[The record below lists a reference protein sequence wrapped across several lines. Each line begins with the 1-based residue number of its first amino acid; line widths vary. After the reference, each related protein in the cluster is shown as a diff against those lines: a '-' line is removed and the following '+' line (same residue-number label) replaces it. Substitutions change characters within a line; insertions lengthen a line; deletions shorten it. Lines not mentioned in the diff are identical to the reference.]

1 MAILSLQD
9 VTVAFGGPAVL
20 ERAALLVDA
29 GERIALVGRNGA
41 GKSTLLRVIHGDVEC
56 DQGEIVR
63 QQGSSVALLAQEV
76 PRDLAGTVF
85 DEVARGLGQSA
96 ELLAAFHRAGAA
108 YAAAPTGAMRAELD
122 RLERAL
128 DLLGGWRQHERVDR
142 VLSRMDLPPAAE
154 CLGLSAGMKRR
165 VLLAKALV
173 AEPDILLL
181 DEPTNHL
188 DIEAIDWL
196 EEFLL
201 RYDKSLIFVTHD
213 RVFLRKLATRI
224 VEIDRGALTSWACDH
239 ATYLE
244 RKEAALE
251 AEARQEALF
260 EKRLAQEEAWL
271 RTGIRARR
279 TRNEGRVRALEKMRE
294 VRRGRREQP
303 GEVRMQAVEAERS
316 GRLVIEAKRIAFA
329 YPGCADDVVQGCSAL
344 VMRGDRVG
352 IIGPN
357 GSGKTTLLRLLLG
370 ELPPREGTVR
380 HGTNLEVA
388 YFDQLHAQLDEEK
401 SVVDNV
407 TDGSDRVVVG
417 GGSRH
422 VMGYLQDFLF
432 SPERARQAVKR
443 LSGGERNRL
452 LLARLFTRRS
462 NVLVLDEP
470 TNDLDLETLD
480 LLEELL
486 VDYQGTLLVVSHDR
500 EFLNNVVTCTLVLEG
515 EWRVK
520 EYAGGY
526 DDWLRQ
532 REPRREPPSAPA
544 TSPAISENSPATVR
558 PTAERRRKLSFN
570 EQRELEALPETI
582 ATLEIEQRQLH
593 QTLADPAFYR
603 NDGGMIATTKDR
615 LSTVETELARAY
627 ERWEALEASR

>member
-1 MAILSLQD
+1 MALLSLQD
-9 VTVAFGGPAVL
+9 VTVAFGGPPVL
-20 ERAALLVDA
+20 DRATLLVDE
-29 GERIALVGRNGA
+29 GGRIALVGRNGA

-63 QQGSSVALLAQEV
+63 QQGLSVAMLAQEV

-96 ELLAAFHRAGAA
+96 ELLAAFHRAGAD
-108 YAAAPTGAMRAELD
+108 YATAPTGALRVELD

-128 DLLGGWRQHERVDR
+128 DLQGGWRQHERVER

-165 VLLAKALV
+165 VLLAKAIV

-201 RYDKSLIFVTHD
+201 GYDKSLIFVTHD

-239 ATYLE
+239 ATYLA

-271 RTGIRARR
+271 RTGIKARR

-294 VRRGRREQP
+294 VRRGRRDQP
-303 GEVRMQAVEAERS
+303 GEVRMQAVEADRS
-316 GRLVIEAKRIAFA
+316 GRMVIESKGVAFA
-329 YPGCADDVVQGCSAL
+329 YPGRADDVIQGCSVL

-401 SVVDNV
+401 SVIDNV

-432 SPERARQAVKR
+432 SPEQARQAVKR

-470 TNDLDLETLD
+470 TNDLDLETLE

-486 VDYQGTLLVVSHDR
+486 ADYQGTLLVVSHDR

-515 EWRVK
+515 GGRVK

-532 REPRREPPSAPA
+532 REPQCEPPPAPA
-544 TSPAISENSPATVR
+544 TSPAMSENRPATVR

-570 EQRELEALPETI
+570 EQRELESLPETI
-582 ATLEIEQRQLH
+582 ATLENEQRQLH
-593 QTLADPAFYR
+593 STLADPAFYR
-603 NDGGMIATTKDR
+603 KDGGLIAATKEQ
-615 LSTVETELARAY
+615 LSAVETELVRAY
-627 ERWEALEASR
+627 ERWEALEALR